1 MRMHA
6 DIENF
11 VKPPSGAVEEMAD
24 RLRLVGDPTR
34 LRLLFALA
42 QGESNVACLA
52 ELADANASA
61 VSQHLAKLRLAGVVR
76 AHREGQQMF
85 YELVDD
91 EVRALVEHLL
101 GGFSVS
107 SRAARTKARSSK

>member
-1 MRMHA
+1 
-6 DIENF
+6 
-11 VKPPSGAVEEMAD
+11 MAA

-76 AHREGQQMF
+76 AQREGQQVF

-91 EVRALVEHLL
+91 KVRALVEHLL
-101 GGFSVS
+101 GGFTS
-107 SRAARTKARSSK
+107 SSSADRTRARASK

>member
-1 MRMHA
+1 
-6 DIENF
+6 
-11 VKPPSGAVEEMAD
+11 MAA

-76 AHREGQQMF
+76 AQREGQQVF

-101 GGFSVS
+101 GGFTS
-107 SRAARTKARSSK
+107 SSSAGRTRARAPK

>member
-1 MRMHA
+1 MYA

-11 VKPPSGAVEEMAD
+11 VKPPSGAVEETAN

-34 LRLLFALA
+34 LRLLLALA

-76 AHREGQQMF
+76 AQREGQQVF

-101 GGFSVS
+101 GGFTSSSSVGRIGV
-107 SRAARTKARSSK
+107 RASK